1 MQYTETFVID
11 PPTVK
16 EIFRVKMKKDNGY
29 TNKDRHVNKR
39 QDAQFI
45 IKFPIFYI
53 HLHFTTYERNYVLTS
68 IKNYVRETKDTFR
81 LNLIGFDSQTP
92 FFLNENL
99 TPDNH
104 RIFLRAHSLKKDEI
118 ISSAFTLRGFV
129 YIKTQGSDEPMLI
142 EEIDELDQFF
152 QPQVSSPNVLH

>member
-39 QDAQFI
+39 QDAPFI
-45 IKFPIFYI
+45 IKFTRPYD
-53 HLHFTTYERNYVLTS
+53 RNYVLTS
-68 IKNYVRETKDTFR
+68 IKNYVRETKDPFR

-92 FFLNENL
+92 FYLNENL

-104 RIFLRAHSLKKDEI
+104 RIFLRAHSLKKGKI
-118 ISSAFTLRGFV
+118 IASAFTFRGFV
-129 YIKTQGSDEPMLI
+129 YIKTQGSDEPMRI
-142 EEIDELDQFF
+142 EEIDALD
-152 QPQVSSPNVLH
+152 